1 MFSENLEQ
9 IEKLINMVSSS
20 DIAELSV
27 KEGNLEVTVK
37 KKVPG
42 GSHKKECDVSVRPPF
57 GSAPSMAPY
66 PVGMPNPAMGMGMP
80 GFDVRMQ
87 QAYMPMQ
94 PQAIPAIPA
103 VPTVPAAAAVP
114 AAPAQTVSEPV
125 PEKKEIVEGNK
136 VESPLVGTFYV
147 ASSPDAEP
155 FVKKGDTVKKGQV
168 LGIIEA
174 MKLMNEIECEFD
186 GVVADILVANGDMVE
201 YGQPLFIIK

>member
-57 GSAPSMAPY
+57 GAAPSMAPY
-66 PVGMPNPAMGMGMP
+66 PVGMPNPAIGMGMP

-94 PQAIPAIPA
+94 PQAIPA
-103 VPTVPAAAAVP
+103 VPTVPAAAPAP

-125 PEKKEIVEGNK
+125 PEKKEIIEGNK
-136 VESPLVGTFYV
+136 VESPLVGTFYA

>member
-57 GSAPSMAPY
+57 GSVPSMAPY

-80 GFDVRMQ
+80 GFDIRMQ

-94 PQAIPAIPA
+94 PQA
-103 VPTVPAAAAVP
+103 VPTVPAAAPAP

-136 VESPLVGTFYV
+136 VESPLVGTFYA
-147 ASSPDAEP
+147 ASSPDADP